1 MIQAIVK
8 KKNEQIIGFHIEG
21 HSGYED
27 RGKDIVCAAVSALT
41 INCINSIDA
50 FTEDKCLV
58 ENDEERGMIDLLV
71 HNDISEP
78 AELLL
83 KSLVLGLEEI
93 SKSYGNQYLS
103 VINC

>member
-8 KKNEQIIGFHIEG
+8 KKDNQVIGFHIEG

-27 RGKDIVCAAVSALT
+27 RGKDIVCAAVSALA
-41 INCINSIDA
+41 INCVNSIDA
-50 FTEDKCLV
+50 FTEDRCVV
-58 ENDEERGMIDLLV
+58 ESDEERGIIDLLIKD
-71 HNDISEP
+71 DISGP

-103 VINC
+103 VIH

>member
-8 KKNEQIIGFHIEG
+8 KKDNQVIGFHIEG

-27 RGKDIVCAAVSALT
+27 RGKDIVCAAVSALA
-41 INCINSIDA
+41 INCVNSIDA
-50 FTEDKCLV
+50 FTEDRCVV
-58 ENDEERGMIDLLV
+58 ESDEERGMIDLLIKD
-71 HNDISEP
+71 DISGS

-103 VINC
+103 VIH

>member
-8 KKNEQIIGFHIEG
+8 KKDDQIIGFHIEG

-27 RGKDIVCAAVSALT
+27 RGKDIVCAAVSALA
-41 INCINSIDA
+41 INCVNSIDV
-50 FTEDKCLV
+50 FTGDRCIV
-58 ENDEERGMIDLLV
+58 ENDEAQGMIDLLV
-71 HNDISEP
+71 QGNISEP

-103 VINC
+103 VINR